1 VRALLVQ
8 RLLELMGRDHI
19 PLEDDVAEAP
29 LGRRIHFAR
38 DIGRFG

>member
-1 VRALLVQ
+1 MHALLLE

-19 PLEDDVAEAP
+19 PLDDDVAEAP

-38 DIGRFG
+38 DIGHSG